1 MTEMKFEDI
10 KSAAYDVIGENQED
24 YKVDD
29 PKETLL
35 YTLAFNDG
43 VISLLDKIESKFFP
57 TVKGFDPR
65 EATDE

>member
-1 MTEMKFEDI
+1 MAEIKLEDI
-10 KSAAYDVIGENQED
+10 KSAAYDLIDENQED

-43 VISLLDKIESKFFP
+43 VIHLLDKIESKFFP